1 MSVSIEFL
9 SIIGQVGEPMRMHI
23 ALAVL
28 LLLAP
33 VARGASL
40 PVFGE
45 PDSPPDPLA
54 GLLPLLPGPSSSVPF
69 AQPARTRLLPL
80 VQAEAARQGVPPELA
95 DAVAMVETGYTENAV
110 GTSGEI
116 GLMQV
121 MPATALML
129 GFTDTTD
136 KLFDPATNIHY
147 GVAYLARAWAASGG
161 NACRALM
168 KYRAGVGEES
178 YSPLSIRYCQRAG
191 AWLSAQNSPLG
202 VNVAQH
208 TPALADAEDAH
219 VINIS
224 GRMPMH
230 PDMATFA
237 AIADIPGLV
246 VEHEGAG
253 GAGHAV
259 RGAWRDSHQ
268 IARGRAAAVMAELQ
282 DSNTDPHVIHVEASG
297 P

>member
-1 MSVSIEFL
+1 MLVLIAVWCGF
-9 SIIGQVGEPMRMHI
+9 GQMGEPMRI
-23 ALAVL
+23 YFALVVL

-33 VARGASL
+33 VALGASA

-45 PDSPPDPLA
+45 PEAPEDPLA
-54 GLLPLLPGPSSSVPF
+54 GLLPPLPAGPVSVPF
-69 AQPARTRLLPL
+69 AHPARDRLLPM
-80 VQAEAARQGVPPELA
+80 VQAEAARQGVPPALA

-121 MPATALML
+121 MPATAMML
-129 GFTDTTD
+129 GFNDTMD
-136 KLFDPATNIHY
+136 KLFVPETNIHF
-147 GVAYLARAWAASGG
+147 GVMYLARAWAASGG

-178 YSPLSIRYCQRAG
+178 YSPLSIQYCRRAG
-191 AWLSAQNSPLG
+191 AWLAAQNSPLG
-202 VNVAQH
+202 LNVTQH

-224 GRMPMH
+224 GRAPVRA
-230 PDMATFA
+230 DLNTFA
-237 AIADIPGLV
+237 AIVDIPGTV
-246 VEHEGAG
+246 VEHAG
-253 GAGHAV
+253 GGGV
-259 RGAWRDSHQ
+259 WRARHQ
-268 IARGRAAAVMAELQ
+268 VATGRAAAVMAEIQ
-282 DSNTDPHVIHVEASG
+282 DSNTDPHVIHIPASD